1 MFSCDNY
8 FHNQKKKKRLQHRR
22 LRILNDSYSLFG
34 DKATVVF
41 RGRQGSIAGSAVG
54 ARPNQQRRPPSGI
67 LRPGSSRGRHVAIAP
82 VASALPPVD
91 PSGPKFVSADDQD
104 IEASDI
110 HHTEEKRE
118 FLREVDEKQNLQ
130 RFKRK
135 KDWNLNEAKFA
146 STSILS
152 GLSKFLY
159 QISDSFEVSLPVDL
173 VDDLVRNHEHLI
185 TNTVVVK
192 RTWQTDCYLDFE
204 IKNKQPFLTSEPVD
218 EVRAGVNAFVG
229 EIVKKQRI
237 DREKHVQLKQKPT
250 KTKKM
255 ASPERPMTARSVMS
269 NYSIKSDMSQ
279 PSDDGRESRYDYDLL
294 PPELRP
300 NILHYR
306 RESATPKLKTV
317 RTSSGFST
325 RINKVRKMMRAIDG
339 MTPKG
344 RKSKFLWFC

>member
-22 LRILNDSYSLFG
+22 LRILHDSYSVFG

-41 RGRQGSIAGSAVG
+41 RGRQGSVAGSVAG
-54 ARPNQQRRPPSGI
+54 TRPNQQRRPTSGI
-67 LRPGSSRGRHVAIAP
+67 VRPGSSRGIHIAIAP
-82 VASALPPVD
+82 TATVLPPLD
-91 PSGPKFVSADDQD
+91 PSGPKFVSEDDQD
-104 IEASDI
+104 IEASEI

-118 FLREVDEKQNLQ
+118 FLKEVEEKKNLQ

-173 VDDLVRNHEHLI
+173 VDELVQKHDHLVA
-185 TNTVVVK
+185 NTVVAK
-192 RTWQTDCYLDFE
+192 RIWQTDCYLDFE
-204 IKNKQPFLTSEPVD
+204 IKNKRPFLTSEPVEE
-218 EVRAGVNAFVG
+218 EVKESVNAYVG
-229 EIVKKQRI
+229 EIVKRQQSQ
-237 DREKHVQLKQKPT
+237 DRGKHVQLKQKPT

-255 ASPERPMTARSVMS
+255 ASSERPMTARSVMS
-269 NYSIKSDMSQ
+269 NYSIKSDISQ
-279 PSDDGRESRYDYDLL
+279 PSDDGRESRNDYDLL

-306 RESATPKLKTV
+306 RESSTPKLKTV
-317 RTSSGFST
+317 RTSSAFGT
-325 RINKVRKMMRAIDG
+325 RIHKVRKMIRAIDG

-344 RKSKFLWFC
+344 RKSE